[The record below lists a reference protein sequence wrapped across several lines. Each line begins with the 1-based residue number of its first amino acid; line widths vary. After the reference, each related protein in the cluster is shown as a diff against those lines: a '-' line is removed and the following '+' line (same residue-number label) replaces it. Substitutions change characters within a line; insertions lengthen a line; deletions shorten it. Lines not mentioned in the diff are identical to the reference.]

1 MGDVGSRYDML
12 TQLERIDDR
21 GVVDDIRSPRGFVAN
36 GATSVSLYDRPST
49 ALSAWRSPGFYIGVI
64 LMALILA
71 ATQVVR
77 LAMAL
82 RGRLSA

>member
-1 MGDVGSRYDML
+1 ML

-21 GVVDDIRSPRGFVAN
+21 GIFEEILSPRSFVAN
-36 GATSVSLYDRPST
+36 GTTSVTVQDGSSPAPSP
-49 ALSAWRSPGFYIGVI
+49 WRSPSFYIGVV

-71 ATQVVR
+71 ATQFIR
-77 LAMAL
+77 LAMTLRGAI

>member
-1 MGDVGSRYDML
+1 ML

-21 GVVDDIRSPRGFVAN
+21 GIVEEILSPHSLVAN
-36 GATSVSLYDRPST
+36 RAASTPLREGSV
-49 ALSAWRSPGFYIGVI
+49 AAVSAWRSPSFYIGVV

-71 ATQVVR
+71 ATLLVR

-82 RGRLSA
+82 RGVGRGRLSA

>member
-1 MGDVGSRYDML
+1 ML

-21 GVVDDIRSPRGFVAN
+21 GIVEEILSPRSFVAN
-36 GATSVSLYDRPST
+36 GTTSVAVQDGSSPARSP
-49 ALSAWRSPGFYIGVI
+49 WRSPSFYIGVV

-71 ATQVVR
+71 ATQLVR
-77 LAMAL
+77 LAMTE

>member
-1 MGDVGSRYDML
+1 ML

-21 GVVDDIRSPRGFVAN
+21 GTVEEILTPRSFVAN
-36 GATSVSLYDRPST
+36 GAAPAPLRDGSV
-49 ALSAWRSPGFYIGVI
+49 AAVSAWRSPGFYIGMV

-71 ATQVVR
+71 ATLLVR

-82 RGRLSA
+82 RGAGRGRLSA

>member
-1 MGDVGSRYDML
+1 ML

-21 GVVDDIRSPRGFVAN
+21 GIVEEILSPRSFVAN
-36 GATSVSLYDRPST
+36 GTTSVAVQDGSSPAR
-49 ALSAWRSPGFYIGVI
+49 SAWRSPSFCVGVV

-71 ATQVVR
+71 ATQLVR
-77 LAMAL
+77 MVMAI